1 MPILFVR
8 LQVKVNKT
16 AKETDMSYI
25 KIDKLVEELGT
36 QLKEGI
42 MNKEQYV
49 EALLIIYGHKK

>member
-42 MNKEQYV
+42 INKEQYV